1 MPEHTLEISGATIV
15 LVGSFNPAIFHP
27 EWFAKNELLPQGE
40 VDSAELSVVHPQ
52 LSQFETERYAF
63 QITTDRF
70 SAMTKPNTISGP
82 LRDLILGTFYILEH
96 TPVQAMGMNRV
107 LHFAMGSEEAWH
119 RLGDKLVPKE
129 PWNSILE
136 GRPGMRNLDVLTIRD
151 KPKGSSLMVRVQP
164 SLLIR
169 HGVYFEIND
178 HYAAPERAGL
188 KSMMEILQNQ
198 WESSQEKGENIARH
212 IIDWAAS

>member
-1 MPEHTLEISGATIV
+1 MPEYKLEISGATIV

-27 EWFAKNELLPQGE
+27 EWFAKNELLPQRE
-40 VDSAELSVVHPQ
+40 ADNAELNVVHPQ
-52 LSQFETERYAF
+52 LSQFETERFSF
-63 QITTDRF
+63 QITAERF
-70 SAMTKPNTISGP
+70 QAMAKPNTISAS
-82 LRDLILGTFYILEH
+82 LRDLVLGTFYILEH

-119 RLGDKLVPKE
+119 KLGDKLVPKE

-151 KPKGSSLMVRVQP
+151 SPKGSSLMVKVQP
-164 SLLIR
+164 SVVIP

-178 HYAAPERAGL
+178 HYAAQEYAGL
-188 KSMMEILQNQ
+188 KSMMEILRDQ
-198 WESSQEKGENIARH
+198 WDASQQKGESIARH
-212 IIDWAAS
+212 IIDWAVS